1 MKSLK
6 FLISPWVN
14 YIFNVKGYP
23 KLCYHIFLPCI
34 FTALSIVICGSL
46 NQVENISSSSA
57 NFLLFLAGFSFVA
70 LIALPSIKS
79 KTLNSLMYG
88 NKFGKSEVIPV
99 VQKKLEQGFP
109 LEQHISRKQFLA
121 FLLSYI
127 CFMSVVLMAVS
138 SIGFSDPIYRALISA
153 DNIYWINNILSF
165 SISVVKIIYIYAFF
179 DLIINM
185 LYAIQYFA
193 KTSLED
199 GQ

>member
-1 MKSLK
+1 
-6 FLISPWVN
+6 
-14 YIFNVKGYP
+14 
-23 KLCYHIFLPCI
+23 
-34 FTALSIVICGSL
+34 
-46 NQVENISSSSA
+46 
-57 NFLLFLAGFSFVA
+57 
-70 LIALPSIKS
+70 
-79 KTLNSLMYG
+79 MYG